1 MLQKISYLGNDL
13 FQLDDS
19 TIPLETEDI
28 KRLAV
33 DIGKMNECQAKSFLE
48 KLESSGE
55 ADLETTAAT
64 GVVVNVYEVDYVPPK
79 DPKLETQQLGA
90 TVREQRDFITQ
101 YLFPSTETE
110 DVIVGLRKDLSE
122 HSDGG
127 GRMPRNKK
135 TSRKDWRQVLSWRTD
150 PVEEP
155 TVEGPC
161 SDWVGKKVRVVNRGK
176 DYVGVVEHASQVKP
190 PGMNKLMTAIH
201 LDDGNVFTLGHPAVD
216 VEVLD

>member
-1 MLQKISYLGNDL
+1 MLQKLSYLGNDL

-19 TIPLETEDI
+19 TIPLETDAV
-28 KRLAV
+28 KRLAMDV
-33 DIGKMNECQAKSFLE
+33 GKMDEIQSKAFLE
-48 KLESSGE
+48 KLRESGE
-55 ADLETTAAT
+55 ASLETTAAT

-135 TSRKDWRQVLSWRTD
+135 TSRKNWRQVLGYR
-150 PVEEP
+150 
-155 TVEGPC
+155 TVEKKIKKGTRVRLTNNGRELQLWGVNE
-161 SDWVGKKVRVVNRGK
+161 DEAGKE
-176 DYVGVVEHASQVKP
+176 GVVEKVGFNNFWVRTYGSPVTWSFSRDSWKHY
-190 PGMNKLMTAIH
+190 LEI
-201 LDDGNVFTLGHPAVD
+201 VD
-216 VEVLD
+216 